1 MSELARRLGY
11 YGSKERWEKWFRGVY
26 EKAGQMYCGS
36 NSAKVR
42 LDRDHCRADI
52 NTPHWHNIYKVRADY
67 PYFNKEIIPT
77 LNLEH
82 FPLPL
87 TWIDWES
94 YELCTIETK
103 LK

>member
-1 MSELARRLGY
+1 MSELSRRLGY

-36 NSAKVR
+36 NSAK
-42 LDRDHCRADI
+42 A
-52 NTPHWHNIYKVRADY
+52 
-67 PYFNKEIIPT
+67 

-87 TWIDWES
+87 TWIDWENYHCS
-94 YELCTIETK
+94 TGH